1 MIVNHGCFA
10 VLSFIGDAAAITF
23 VTMWVLVCVKH
34 WACFSPAVREDRSPG
49 GKHRHKRQ
57 RTDDI
62 IAIAAGETLTSGGD
76 GQDFQD
82 PLLERLVAAQP
93 DRIPKAEGESVGVSV
108 WAHRAVPL

>member
-1 MIVNHGCFA
+1 M
-10 VLSFIGDAAAITF
+10 
-23 VTMWVLVCVKH
+23 
-34 WACFSPAVREDRSPG
+34 REDRSPG

-82 PLLERLVAAQP
+82 PLLERLIAAQP
-93 DRIPKAEGESVGVSV
+93 DRIPKAEGQSVGVSV
-108 WAHRAVPL
+108 WSHRVVPL